1 MKKMPTRQELLNTC
15 KELKLKGFTG
25 KSKDE
30 LLKLL
35 EIKIPEV
42 ETQIKTP
49 INEVMI
55 ELCNLIKKDVRRK
68 VCSNCNDLGH
78 DKTSN
83 KCKLNIELDNKNR
96 EKIKQYILS
105 NEDCNDYKLADEL
118 GIGMSK
124 YKTLYSSIPL
134 CDLLK
139 KQEIK
144 EDYFEKVLDNS
155 KYNCSLCNSI
165 QYNSNSSSRDWKDY
179 KQICDICWSNYDQE
193 REQIWEQILYYNKQC
208 NCVICG
214 IEKKNKGQRFHYDH
228 INMFDKGNSLCSMV
242 IEGKPINEIYVELDK
257 CQILCLSCHH
267 IVTDIENNLGFTRIK
282 QILTRKLTNCEI
294 TEEEYTQ
301 QKKDMGKIYVEKM
314 YQIYD
319 ELHLLHN

>member
-228 INMFDKGNSLCSMV
+228 INMFDKKDNVYDMV
-242 IEGKPINEIYVELDK
+242 SRGDDIEIIIIELNK
-257 CQILCLSCHH
+257 CQLVCISCHSIITH
-267 IVTDIENNLGFTRIK
+267 MENKFIFTKIKTQLNKQLRKQRITK
-282 QILTRKLTNCEI
+282 
-294 TEEEYTQ
+294 EEYNLKCQ
-301 QKKDMGKIYVEKM
+301 EYSIIYREKM
-314 YQIYD
+314 DKVYEMLKHKI
-319 ELHLLHN
+319 